1 MKKFKFSID
10 NNPFEVN
17 VTELEN
23 GQIDVEVNGSN
34 YIVTIDREGTKAA
47 NAPAKVAPKAAP
59 AAAPKATAPAAA
71 PKATPA
77 AAPAA
82 APAPATTGAVK
93 TVKSQLP
100 GSVTKLVAEVGQA
113 VKKGDTVMM
122 IEAMK
127 MENEIKA
134 ECDGTIAQFYVEPG
148 KSVMADDKL
157 FDIAPAGA
165 AVAPKAAAAAPAPAP
180 APKPAAAPAPA
191 PAAAPAAGG
200 PAKPLK
206 SPLPGSITK
215 ILVTPGQAVKKGETV
230 MMMEAMKMENEIK
243 AEKDGVIAEIKV
255 AVGQNVMND
264 EVLLTIA

>member
-47 NAPAKVAPKAAP
+47 NAPAPKAAP
-59 AAAPKATAPAAA
+59 VAAPKAVAPAAT
-71 PKATPA
+71 PKAA
-77 AAPAA
+77 ATAA
-82 APAPATTGAVK
+82 APAPAAGGAVK
-93 TVKSQLP
+93 TVKSALP
-100 GSVTKLVAEVGQA
+100 GSVTKLVMEVGQA

-134 ECDGTIAQFYVEPG
+134 ECDGTIAKFYVEAG

-157 FDIAPAGA
+157 FDIACGGA
-165 AVAPKAAAAAPAPAP
+165 PV
-180 APKPAAAPAPA
+180 AAPAPA
-191 PAAAPAAGG
+191 PAAAPAPAPAPKAEPATAPAAGG
-200 PAKPLK
+200 PAKALK

-215 ILVTPGQAVKKGETV
+215 ILVTPGQAVKKGETLL
-230 MMMEAMKMENEIK
+230 MMEAMKMENEIK
-243 AEKDGVIAEIKV
+243 AEKDGVVAEIKV
-255 AVGQNVMND
+255 TVGQNVMND
-264 EVLLTIA
+264 DVLLTIA

>member
-10 NNPFEVN
+10 NNPFEVA

-47 NAPAKVAPKAAP
+47 NAPAPKAAPVAAPKAAAP
-59 AAAPKATAPAAA
+59 AAAPK
-71 PKATPA
+71 A

-82 APAPATTGAVK
+82 APAPAASGAVK
-93 TVKSQLP
+93 TVKSALP
-100 GSVTKLVAEVGQA
+100 GSVTKLVMEVGQA

-134 ECDGTIAQFYVEPG
+134 ECDGTIAKFHVAAGQ
-148 KSVMADDKL
+148 SVMADDKL
-157 FDIAPAGA
+157 FDIAAAGA
-165 AVAPKAAAAAPAPAP
+165 PVAAAPAPVAAP
-180 APKPAAAPAPA
+180 APKPAAAPAPKA
-191 PAAAPAAGG
+191 EPAAAPAAGG
-200 PAKPLK
+200 PAKALK

-215 ILVTPGQAVKKGETV
+215 ILVTPGQAVKKGETLL
-230 MMMEAMKMENEIK
+230 MMEAMKMENEIK
-243 AEKDGVIAEIKV
+243 AEKDGVVAEIKV
-255 AVGQNVMND
+255 TVGQNVMND
-264 EVLLTIA
+264 DVLLTIA

>member
-10 NNPFEVN
+10 NNPFEVA

-47 NAPAKVAPKAAP
+47 NAPAPKAAPVAAPKAAAP
-59 AAAPKATAPAAA
+59 AAAPK
-71 PKATPA
+71 A

-82 APAPATTGAVK
+82 APAPAASGAVK
-93 TVKSQLP
+93 TVKSALP
-100 GSVTKLVAEVGQA
+100 GSVTKLVMEVGQA

-134 ECDGTIAQFYVEPG
+134 ECDGTIAKFHVAAGQ
-148 KSVMADDKL
+148 SVMADDKL
-157 FDIAPAGA
+157 FDIAAAGA
-165 AVAPKAAAAAPAPAP
+165 PAAAPAPVAAPAPAP
-180 APKPAAAPAPA
+180 KAE

-200 PAKPLK
+200 PAKALK

-215 ILVTPGQAVKKGETV
+215 ILVTPGQAVKKGETLL
-230 MMMEAMKMENEIK
+230 MMEAMKMENEIK
-243 AEKDGVIAEIKV
+243 AEKDGVVAEIKV
-255 AVGQNVMND
+255 TVGQNVMND
-264 EVLLTIA
+264 DVLLTIA

>member
-10 NNPFEVN
+10 NNPFEVA

-47 NAPAKVAPKAAP
+47 NAPAKAAPVAAPKAAAPKAAP
-59 AAAPKATAPAAA
+59 AAAPV
-71 PKATPA
+71 

-82 APAPATTGAVK
+82 STGAAK
-93 TVKSQLP
+93 TVKSALP
-100 GSVTKLVAEVGQA
+100 GSVTKLVMEVGQA

-134 ECDGTIAQFYVEPG
+134 ECDGTIAKFYVAPG
-148 KSVMADDKL
+148 QSVMADDKL
-157 FDIAPAGA
+157 FDIATSGA
-165 AVAPKAAAAAPAPAP
+165 PVATPAPVAAP
-180 APKPAAAPAPA
+180 APKPAPAPKAAPAPA
-191 PAAAPAAGG
+191 PAAGG
-200 PAKPLK
+200 PAKALK

-215 ILVTPGQAVKKGETV
+215 ILVTPGQAVKRGETV

-243 AEKDGVIAEIKV
+243 AEKDGVVAEIKV
-255 AVGQNVMND
+255 TVGQNVMAE

>member
-47 NAPAKVAPKAAP
+47 NAPAPKAAPVAAPKAAAP
-59 AAAPKATAPAAA
+59 AAAPK
-71 PKATPA
+71 A

-82 APAPATTGAVK
+82 APAPAASGAVK
-93 TVKSQLP
+93 TVKSALP
-100 GSVTKLVAEVGQA
+100 GSVTKLVMEVGQA

-134 ECDGTIAQFYVEPG
+134 ECDGTIAKFHVAAGQ
-148 KSVMADDKL
+148 SVMADDKL
-157 FDIAPAGA
+157 FDIAVSGA
-165 AVAPKAAAAAPAPAP
+165 PVAAAPVAAAPVAAP
-180 APKPAAAPAPA
+180 APKPAAAPAPKA
-191 PAAAPAAGG
+191 EPAAAPAAGG
-200 PAKPLK
+200 PAKALK

-215 ILVTPGQAVKKGETV
+215 ILVTPGQAVKKGETLL
-230 MMMEAMKMENEIK
+230 MMEAMKMENEIK
-243 AEKDGVIAEIKV
+243 AEKDGVVAEIKV
-255 AVGQNVMND
+255 TVGQNVMND

>member
-47 NAPAKVAPKAAP
+47 NAPAPKAAPVAAPKAAAP
-59 AAAPKATAPAAA
+59 AAAPKAAAPATAPAAG
-71 PKATPA
+71 
-77 AAPAA
+77 
-82 APAPATTGAVK
+82 GAVK
-93 TVKSQLP
+93 TVKSALP
-100 GSVTKLVAEVGQA
+100 GSVTKLVMEVGQA

-134 ECDGTIAQFYVEPG
+134 ECDGTIAKFHVAAGQ
-148 KSVMADDKL
+148 SVMADDKL

-165 AVAPKAAAAAPAPAP
+165 AAAPAAAPVAAP
-180 APKPAAAPAPA
+180 APKPAPAPKA
-191 PAAAPAAGG
+191 EPAAAPAAGG

-215 ILVTPGQAVKKGETV
+215 ILVTPGQAVKKGETLL
-230 MMMEAMKMENEIK
+230 MMEAMKMENEIK
-243 AEKDGVIAEIKV
+243 AEKDGVVAEIKV
-255 AVGQNVMND
+255 TVGQNVMND

>member
-47 NAPAKVAPKAAP
+47 NAPAKAAPVAAPKAAAP
-59 AAAPKATAPAAA
+59 AAAPK
-71 PKATPA
+71 A

-82 APAPATTGAVK
+82 APAPAATGAVK

-100 GSVTKLVAEVGQA
+100 GSVTKLVMEVGQA

-134 ECDGTIAQFYVEPG
+134 ECDGTIAKFHVAAGQ
-148 KSVMADDKL
+148 SVMADDKL

-165 AVAPKAAAAAPAPAP
+165 PVAAAPAAAP
-180 APKPAAAPAPA
+180 APKPAAAPAPKA
-191 PAAAPAAGG
+191 EPAAAPAAGG
-200 PAKPLK
+200 PAKALK

-215 ILVTPGQAVKKGETV
+215 ILVTPGQAVKKGETLL
-230 MMMEAMKMENEIK
+230 MMEAMKMENEIK
-243 AEKDGVIAEIKV
+243 AEKDGVVAEIKV
-255 AVGQNVMND
+255 TVGQNVMND
-264 EVLLTIA
+264 DVLLTIA

>member
-47 NAPAKVAPKAAP
+47 NAPAKAAP
-59 AAAPKATAPAAA
+59 VAAPK
-71 PKATPA
+71 A

-82 APAPATTGAVK
+82 APAPAATGTVK

-157 FDIAPAGA
+157 FDIACGGA
-165 AVAPKAAAAAPAPAP
+165 TAAPKAAAPV
-180 APKPAAAPAPA
+180 
-191 PAAAPAAGG
+191 AAPAAGG

>member
-47 NAPAKVAPKAAP
+47 NAPAPKAAPVAAPKAAAP
-59 AAAPKATAPAAA
+59 AAAPKAA
-71 PKATPA
+71 A

-82 APAPATTGAVK
+82 APAAGGAVK
-93 TVKSQLP
+93 TVKSALP
-100 GSVTKLVAEVGQA
+100 GSVTKLVMEVGQA

-134 ECDGTIAQFYVEPG
+134 ECDGTIAKFHVAAGQ
-148 KSVMADDKL
+148 SVMADDKL
-157 FDIAPAGA
+157 FDIAAAGA
-165 AVAPKAAAAAPAPAP
+165 PVAAAPAPVAAP
-180 APKPAAAPAPA
+180 APKPAAAPAPKA
-191 PAAAPAAGG
+191 EPAAAPAAGG
-200 PAKPLK
+200 PAKALK

-215 ILVTPGQAVKKGETV
+215 ILVTQGQAVKKGETLL
-230 MMMEAMKMENEIK
+230 MMEAMKMENEIK
-243 AEKDGVIAEIKV
+243 AEKDGVVAEIKV
-255 AVGQNVMND
+255 TVGQNVMND
-264 EVLLTIA
+264 DVLLTIA

>member
-10 NNPFEVN
+10 NNPFEVA

-47 NAPAKVAPKAAP
+47 NAPAPKAAPVAAPKAAAP
-59 AAAPKATAPAAA
+59 AAAPK
-71 PKATPA
+71 A

-82 APAPATTGAVK
+82 APAPAASGAVK
-93 TVKSQLP
+93 TVKSALP
-100 GSVTKLVAEVGQA
+100 GSVTKLVMEVGQA

-134 ECDGTIAQFYVEPG
+134 ECDGTIAKFHVAAGQ
-148 KSVMADDKL
+148 SVMADDKL
-157 FDIAPAGA
+157 FDIAASGA
-165 AVAPKAAAAAPAPAP
+165 PAAAPAPVAAPAPAP
-180 APKPAAAPAPA
+180 KAAPAPA
-191 PAAAPAAGG
+191 PKAEPAAAPAAGG
-200 PAKPLK
+200 PAKALK

-215 ILVTPGQAVKKGETV
+215 ILVTPGQAVKKGETLL
-230 MMMEAMKMENEIK
+230 MMEAMKMENEIK
-243 AEKDGVIAEIKV
+243 AEKDGVVAEIKV
-255 AVGQNVMND
+255 TVGQNVMND

>member
-10 NNPFEVN
+10 NNPFEVS

-34 YIVTIDREGTKAA
+34 YIVTIDREQPKAA
-47 NAPAKVAPKAAP
+47 APKVAPKAAP
-59 AAAPKATAPAAA
+59 AAAPKAAAPVAA
-71 PKATPA
+71 PKAPV

-82 APAPATTGAVK
+82 APAPAASTGAVK

-100 GSVTKLVAEVGQA
+100 GSVTKLVMEVGQA
-113 VKKGDTVMM
+113 GKKGDTVMM

-134 ECDGTIAQFYVEPG
+134 ECDGTIAKFHVEAG

-157 FDIAPAGA
+157 FDIACGGA
-165 AVAPKAAAAAPAPAP
+165 PVAAPAPAP
-180 APKPAAAPAPA
+180 VAAPAPKA
-191 PAAAPAAGG
+191 EAAPAPKAEPAAAPAAGG

-215 ILVTPGQAVKKGETV
+215 ILVTPGQAVKKGETLL
-230 MMMEAMKMENEIK
+230 MMEAMKMENEIK
-243 AEKDGVIAEIKV
+243 AEKDGVVAEIKV
-255 AVGQNVMND
+255 TVGQNVMND
-264 EVLLTIA
+264 DVLLTIA

>member
-47 NAPAKVAPKAAP
+47 NAPAPKAAPVAAPKAAAPAAAPKAAP
-59 AAAPKATAPAAA
+59 AAAPAPAAG
-71 PKATPA
+71 
-77 AAPAA
+77 
-82 APAPATTGAVK
+82 GAVK
-93 TVKSQLP
+93 TVKSALP
-100 GSVTKLVAEVGQA
+100 GSVTKLVMEVGQA

-134 ECDGTIAQFYVEPG
+134 ECDGTIAKFHVAAGQ
-148 KSVMADDKL
+148 SVMADDKL
-157 FDIAPAGA
+157 FDIAAAGA
-165 AVAPKAAAAAPAPAP
+165 PVAAAPAPVAAP
-180 APKPAAAPAPA
+180 APKPAAAPAPKA
-191 PAAAPAAGG
+191 EPAAAPAAGG
-200 PAKPLK
+200 PAKALK

-215 ILVTPGQAVKKGETV
+215 ILVTPGQAVKKGETLL
-230 MMMEAMKMENEIK
+230 MMEAMKMENEIK
-243 AEKDGVIAEIKV
+243 AEKDGVVAEIKV
-255 AVGQNVMND
+255 TVGQNVMND
-264 EVLLTIA
+264 DVLLTIA

>member
-10 NNPFEVN
+10 NNPFEVA

-47 NAPAKVAPKAAP
+47 NAPAKAAPVAAPKAAAPKAAP
-59 AAAPKATAPAAA
+59 AAAPV
-71 PKATPA
+71 ATPA
-77 AAPAA
+77 AS
-82 APAPATTGAVK
+82 TGAAK
-93 TVKSQLP
+93 TVKSALP
-100 GSVTKLVAEVGQA
+100 GSVTKLVMEVGQA

-134 ECDGTIAQFYVEPG
+134 ECDGTIAKFYVAPG
-148 KSVMADDKL
+148 QSVMADDKL
-157 FDIAPAGA
+157 FDIATSGA
-165 AVAPKAAAAAPAPAP
+165 PVAAPAPKAE
-180 APKPAAAPAPA
+180 

-200 PAKPLK
+200 PAKALK

-215 ILVTPGQAVKKGETV
+215 ILVTPGQAVKKGETLL
-230 MMMEAMKMENEIK
+230 MMEAMKMENEIK
-243 AEKDGVIAEIKV
+243 AEKDGVVAEIKV
-255 AVGQNVMND
+255 TVGQNVMND
-264 EVLLTIA
+264 DVLLTIA

>member
-47 NAPAKVAPKAAP
+47 NAPTKAAPVAAPKAAAP
-59 AAAPKATAPAAA
+59 AAAPK
-71 PKATPA
+71 A

-82 APAPATTGAVK
+82 APAPAATGAVK

-157 FDIAPAGA
+157 FDIACGGA
-165 AVAPKAAAAAPAPAP
+165 TAAPKAAAPVAAP
-180 APKPAAAPAPA
+180 APKPAAAPAPAPA

>member
-10 NNPFEVN
+10 NNPFEVA

-47 NAPAKVAPKAAP
+47 NAPAKAAPVAAPKAAAPKAAP
-59 AAAPKATAPAAA
+59 AAAPV
-71 PKATPA
+71 ATPA
-77 AAPAA
+77 AS
-82 APAPATTGAVK
+82 TGAAK
-93 TVKSQLP
+93 TVKSALP
-100 GSVTKLVAEVGQA
+100 GSVTKLVMEVGQA

-134 ECDGTIAQFYVEPG
+134 ECDGTIAKFYVAPG
-148 KSVMADDKL
+148 QSVMADDKL
-157 FDIAPAGA
+157 FDIATSGA
-165 AVAPKAAAAAPAPAP
+165 PVAAPAPVVAP
-180 APKPAAAPAPA
+180 APKPAPAPKA
-191 PAAAPAAGG
+191 EPAAAPAAGG
-200 PAKPLK
+200 PAKALK

-215 ILVTPGQAVKKGETV
+215 ILVTPGQAVKKGETLL
-230 MMMEAMKMENEIK
+230 MMEAMKMENEIK
-243 AEKDGVIAEIKV
+243 AEKDGVVAEIKV
-255 AVGQNVMND
+255 TVGQNVMND

>member
-1 MKKFKFSID
+1 MKKFKFSIE

-47 NAPAKVAPKAAP
+47 NAPAPKAAPVAAPKAAAP
-59 AAAPKATAPAAA
+59 AAAPKA
-71 PKATPA
+71 ATPA

-82 APAPATTGAVK
+82 APAAGGAVK
-93 TVKSQLP
+93 TVKSALP
-100 GSVTKLVAEVGQA
+100 GSVTKLVMEVGQA

-134 ECDGTIAQFYVEPG
+134 ECDGTLAKFHVAAGQ
-148 KSVMADDKL
+148 SVMADDKL
-157 FDIAPAGA
+157 FDIAAAGA
-165 AVAPKAAAAAPAPAP
+165 PVAAAPAPVAAP
-180 APKPAAAPAPA
+180 APKPAAAPAPKA
-191 PAAAPAAGG
+191 EPAAAPAAGG
-200 PAKPLK
+200 PAKALK

-215 ILVTPGQAVKKGETV
+215 ILVTPGQAVKKGETLL
-230 MMMEAMKMENEIK
+230 MMEAMKMENEIK
-243 AEKDGVIAEIKV
+243 AEKDGVVAEIKV
-255 AVGQNVMND
+255 TVGQNVMND
-264 EVLLTIA
+264 DVLLTIA

>member
-47 NAPAKVAPKAAP
+47 NAPAPKAAPVAAPKAAAP
-59 AAAPKATAPAAA
+59 AAAPKAA
-71 PKATPA
+71 A

-82 APAPATTGAVK
+82 APAAGGAVK
-93 TVKSQLP
+93 TIKSALP
-100 GSVTKLVAEVGQA
+100 GSVTKLVMEVGQA

-134 ECDGTIAQFYVEPG
+134 ECDGTLAKFHVAAGQ
-148 KSVMADDKL
+148 SVMADDKL

-165 AVAPKAAAAAPAPAP
+165 TAAPAAAPVAAP
-180 APKPAAAPAPA
+180 APKPAAAPAPKA
-191 PAAAPAAGG
+191 EPAAAPAAGG
-200 PAKPLK
+200 PAKALK

-215 ILVTPGQAVKKGETV
+215 ILVTPGQAVKKGDTLL
-230 MMMEAMKMENEIK
+230 MMEAMKMENEIK
-243 AEKDGVIAEIKV
+243 AEKDGVVAEIKV
-255 AVGQNVMND
+255 TVGQNVMND

>member
-34 YIVTIDREGTKAA
+34 YIVTIDREGTKVA
-47 NAPAKVAPKAAP
+47 NAPAKAAPVAAPKAAAP
-59 AAAPKATAPAAA
+59 AAAPK
-71 PKATPA
+71 A

-82 APAPATTGAVK
+82 APAPAATGAVK

-157 FDIAPAGA
+157 FDIACGGA
-165 AVAPKAAAAAPAPAP
+165 TAAPKAAAPVAAP
-180 APKPAAAPAPA
+180 APKPAAAPAPAPA

>member
-10 NNPFEVN
+10 NNPFEVA

-47 NAPAKVAPKAAP
+47 NAPAPKVAPVATPKAAAP
-59 AAAPKATAPAAA
+59 AAAPKA
-71 PKATPA
+71 

-82 APAPATTGAVK
+82 APATAPAAGGAVK
-93 TVKSQLP
+93 TVKSALP
-100 GSVTKLVAEVGQA
+100 GSVTKLVMEVGQA

-134 ECDGTIAQFYVEPG
+134 ECDGTLAKFHVATGQ
-148 KSVMADDKL
+148 SVMADDKL

-165 AVAPKAAAAAPAPAP
+165 AAAPAAAPVAAP
-180 APKPAAAPAPA
+180 APKPAPAPKA
-191 PAAAPAAGG
+191 EPAAAPAAGG

-215 ILVTPGQAVKKGETV
+215 ILVTPGQAVKKGETLL
-230 MMMEAMKMENEIK
+230 MMEAMKMENEIK
-243 AEKDGVIAEIKV
+243 AEKDGVVAEIKV
-255 AVGQNVMND
+255 TVGQNVMND

>member
-10 NNPFEVN
+10 NNPFEVA

-47 NAPAKVAPKAAP
+47 NAPAKAAPVAAPKAAAPKAAP
-59 AAAPKATAPAAA
+59 AA
-71 PKATPA
+71 TPV

-82 APAPATTGAVK
+82 STGAAK
-93 TVKSQLP
+93 TVKSALP
-100 GSVTKLVAEVGQA
+100 GSVTKLVMEVGQA

-134 ECDGTIAQFYVEPG
+134 ECDGTIAKFYVAPG
-148 KSVMADDKL
+148 QSVMADDKL
-157 FDIAPAGA
+157 FDIATSGA
-165 AVAPKAAAAAPAPAP
+165 PVATPAPVAAP
-180 APKPAAAPAPA
+180 APKPAPAPKA
-191 PAAAPAAGG
+191 EPAAAPAAGG
-200 PAKPLK
+200 PAKALK

-215 ILVTPGQAVKKGETV
+215 ILVTPGQAVKKGETLL
-230 MMMEAMKMENEIK
+230 MMEAMKMENEIK
-243 AEKDGVIAEIKV
+243 AEKDGVVAEIKV
-255 AVGQNVMND
+255 TVGQNVMND
-264 EVLLTIA
+264 DVLLTIA

>member
-10 NNPFEVN
+10 NNPFEVA

-34 YIVTIDREGTKAA
+34 YIVTIDREATKAA
-47 NAPAKVAPKAAP
+47 NAPAPKVAPKA
-59 AAAPKATAPAAA
+59 AAA

-82 APAPATTGAVK
+82 APKAAPATAPAAAPAASGSVK

-100 GSVTKLVAEVGQA
+100 GSVTKLVMEVGQA
-113 VKKGDTVMM
+113 VKKGDTVLM

-134 ECDGTIAQFYVEPG
+134 ECDGTIAKFYVEAG

-157 FDIAPAGA
+157 FDIACGGA
-165 AVAPKAAAAAPAPAP
+165 TAAPAPAP
-180 APKPAAAPAPA
+180 VAAPAPKA
-191 PAAAPAAGG
+191 EPAPAPKAEPAAAPAAGG

-215 ILVTPGQAVKKGETV
+215 ILVTPGQAVKKGETLL
-230 MMMEAMKMENEIK
+230 MMEAMKMENEIK
-243 AEKDGVIAEIKV
+243 AEKDGVVAEIKV
-255 AVGQNVMND
+255 TVGQNVMND
-264 EVLLTIA
+264 EVLLLLA

>member
-47 NAPAKVAPKAAP
+47 NAPAPKAAPVAAPKAAAP
-59 AAAPKATAPAAA
+59 AAAPKA
-71 PKATPA
+71 

-82 APAPATTGAVK
+82 ATATAPAAGSAVK
-93 TVKSQLP
+93 TVKSALP
-100 GSVTKLVAEVGQA
+100 GSVTKLVMEVGQA

-134 ECDGTIAQFYVEPG
+134 ECDGTIAKFHVAAGQ
-148 KSVMADDKL
+148 SVMADDKL

-165 AVAPKAAAAAPAPAP
+165 PVAAAPAAAP
-180 APKPAAAPAPA
+180 APKPAAAPAPKA
-191 PAAAPAAGG
+191 EPAAAPAAGG
-200 PAKPLK
+200 PAKALK

-215 ILVTPGQAVKKGETV
+215 ILVTPGQAVKKGETLL
-230 MMMEAMKMENEIK
+230 MMEAMKMENEIK
-243 AEKDGVIAEIKV
+243 AEKDGVVAEIKV
-255 AVGQNVMND
+255 TVGQNVMND
-264 EVLLTIA
+264 DVLLTIA

>member
-47 NAPAKVAPKAAP
+47 NAPAPKAAPVAAPKAAAP
-59 AAAPKATAPAAA
+59 AAAPKAA
-71 PKATPA
+71 A
-77 AAPAA
+77 AAPAT
-82 APAPATTGAVK
+82 APAPAAGGAVK
-93 TVKSQLP
+93 TVKSALP
-100 GSVTKLVAEVGQA
+100 GSVTKLVMEVGQA

-134 ECDGTIAQFYVEPG
+134 ECDGTLAKFHVAAGQ
-148 KSVMADDKL
+148 SVMADDKL
-157 FDIAPAGA
+157 FDIAAAGA
-165 AVAPKAAAAAPAPAP
+165 PVAAAPAPVAAP
-180 APKPAAAPAPA
+180 APKPAAAPAPKA
-191 PAAAPAAGG
+191 EPAAAPAAGG
-200 PAKPLK
+200 PAKALK

-215 ILVTPGQAVKKGETV
+215 ILVTPGQAVKKGETLL
-230 MMMEAMKMENEIK
+230 MMEAMKMENEIK
-243 AEKDGVIAEIKV
+243 AEKDGVVAEIKV
-255 AVGQNVMND
+255 TVGQNVMND

>member
-34 YIVTIDREGTKAA
+34 YIVTIDREATKAA
-47 NAPAKVAPKAAP
+47 NAPAKATPKAAVAPATPKAAP
-59 AAAPKATAPAAA
+59 AAAPVAAPATAPA
-71 PKATPA
+71 P
-77 AAPAA
+77 
-82 APAPATTGAVK
+82 TTGAVK

-134 ECDGTIAQFYVEPG
+134 ECDGTIAQFYVQPG
-148 KSVMADDKL
+148 NSVMADDKL
-157 FDIAPAGA
+157 FDIACGGA
-165 AVAPKAAAAAPAPAP
+165 TAAPKAAAPVAAPT
-180 APKPAAAPAPA
+180 PKPAAAPAPKA
-191 PAAAPAAGG
+191 EPAAAPAAGG

>member
-47 NAPAKVAPKAAP
+47 NAPAKAAPKAAPVAAPKAAP
-59 AAAPKATAPAAA
+59 ATAPKAAATPVATPAPAAA
-71 PKATPA
+71 S
-77 AAPAA
+77 
-82 APAPATTGAVK
+82 GAVK

-100 GSVTKLVAEVGQA
+100 GSVTKLIAEVGQA
-113 VKKGDTVMM
+113 VKRGDTIMM

-134 ECDGTIAQFYVEPG
+134 ECDGTIAQFYVQPG
-148 KSVMADDKL
+148 NSVMADDKL

-165 AVAPKAAAAAPAPAP
+165 TVAPKVAAPVAAP
-180 APKPAAAPAPA
+180 APKPAPAPA

-215 ILVTPGQAVKKGETV
+215 ILVTPGQAVKRGETV

-243 AEKDGVIAEIKV
+243 AEKDGVVAEIKV

>member
-47 NAPAKVAPKAAP
+47 NAPAPKAAP
-59 AAAPKATAPAAA
+59 AAAPKAAAPAAA
-71 PKATPA
+71 TKAAAATPA

-82 APAPATTGAVK
+82 GGAVK
-93 TVKSQLP
+93 TVKSALP
-100 GSVTKLVAEVGQA
+100 GSVTKLVMEVGQA

-134 ECDGTIAQFYVEPG
+134 ECDGTIAKFHVAAGQ
-148 KSVMADDKL
+148 SVMADDKL
-157 FDIAPAGA
+157 FDIAAAGA
-165 AVAPKAAAAAPAPAP
+165 PVAAAPAPVAAP
-180 APKPAAAPAPA
+180 APKPAAAPAPKA
-191 PAAAPAAGG
+191 EPAAAPAAGG
-200 PAKPLK
+200 PAKALK

-215 ILVTPGQAVKKGETV
+215 ILVTPGQAVKKGETLL
-230 MMMEAMKMENEIK
+230 MMEAMKMENEIK
-243 AEKDGVIAEIKV
+243 AEKDGVVAEIKV
-255 AVGQNVMND
+255 TVGQNVMND
-264 EVLLTIA
+264 DVLLTIA